1 MRYTLIVPGL
11 VLLASL
17 FGAVALWATAPK
29 LQPADVERIVSAVEV
44 VTVTPRPVRLHVHSQ
59 GTVSP
64 RTETALIPE
73 VSGRIQW
80 VSPSLVNGGAFEAGE
95 PLVRLEA
102 ADYESALARA
112 RAALVRADAELE
124 HARFEFERLSSLAD
138 RQLVSRSQLEN
149 QQRAL
154 RVAEAAQLDAR
165 AARDQAR
172 RDLERTTLTAPFA
185 GLVRDESV
193 DIGQFVSR
201 GSTIATLYASQAL
214 EVRLPIADR
223 QLAFLN
229 LGDGQFGE
237 LPPSQQPAVTLSSR
251 YAGRD
256 LRWSGRIVRT
266 EAQIDVASRMV
277 HVVARVDNREQ
288 STPLR
293 VGLFVE
299 ADIEGL
305 EVDAVVVLP
314 RSALRTG
321 NQVLVVDDED
331 RLRLRDVELLRLYQ
345 DEAYIRAGLAAG
357 ERVCISPLQTAIE
370 GVKVKALPPAAG
382 VAPAPD
388 DPAQAAD

>member
-1 MRYTLIVPGL
+1 MRYTLIIPGL

-29 LQPADVERIVSAVEV
+29 LQPTDVERIVSAVEV
-44 VTVTPRPVRLHVHSQ
+44 MTVTPRPVRLHVHSQ

-64 RTETALIPE
+64 RTESALIPE
-73 VSGRIQW
+73 VSGRIEW
-80 VSPSLVNGGAFEAGE
+80 VSPSLVNGGAFDAGE
-95 PLVRLEA
+95 ALVRLES
-102 ADYESALARA
+102 ADYESTLARA
-112 RAALVRADAELE
+112 GAALVRAEAELE
-124 HARFEFERLSSLAD
+124 HARFEFERLSSLAE

-154 RVAEAAQLDAR
+154 RVAEAAQLEAR

-172 RDLERTTLTAPFA
+172 RDLDRTTLTAPFA

-201 GSTIATLYASQAL
+201 GTTIATLYASQAL

-229 LGDGQFGE
+229 LGDDQFGE
-237 LPPSQQPAVTLSSR
+237 LPRSQQPAVTLSSR

-256 LRWSGRIVRT
+256 LHWSGRIVRT

-277 HVVARVDNREQ
+277 HVVARVDNAEQ
-288 STPLR
+288 SSPLR

-305 EVDAVVVLP
+305 QVDDVVVLP
-314 RSALRTG
+314 RSALREG
-321 NQVLVVDDED
+321 DRVLIVDDED
-331 RLRLRDVELLRLYQ
+331 RLRLRAVDLLRLYQ

-370 GVKVKALPPAAG
+370 GVKVKPLTPAALVG
-382 VAPAPD
+382 AD
-388 DPAQAAD
+388 DDAQAAD